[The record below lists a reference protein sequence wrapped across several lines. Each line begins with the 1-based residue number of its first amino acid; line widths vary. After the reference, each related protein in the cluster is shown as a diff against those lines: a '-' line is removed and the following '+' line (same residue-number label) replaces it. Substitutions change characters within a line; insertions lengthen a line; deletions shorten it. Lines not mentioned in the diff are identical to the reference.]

1 MAAPLLA
8 AILESVDIASS
19 SLSTI
24 HRTCRLVN
32 LLVTSKRDAHLDVL
46 EVVAYHTAKTRR
58 AALSLL
64 HTFWPKALGHPVVSK
79 PLPLFS
85 YAQKLIEG
93 GHVVSKCFSHNSCL
107 DKATSPNLQRCRHAD
122 LDSSYIT
129 VDFSLVRRS
138 FTDYYR
144 DICMS
149 PEELIKRTYEEV
161 SVFYTV
167 LWTQLQLFNHGVAHG
182 TIIIE
187 NKGSDDHEAVAFE
200 LQYYVELYE
209 PHLLPGKLPVSAI
222 LGEYFEENATAPSS
236 YFLFDWSNL
245 TYIASIIKSPYEQH
259 QPSFD
264 ASHDLLN
271 VVQAEGLQQDVPDN
285 PRHPF
290 EVVALGHMRDCL
302 GYEFNLFSDT
312 AARLCLSHLHSLG
325 FFTRSD
331 SKPILFHGPVKED
344 IQCESPLP
352 LGFDLSTDVETL
364 VSAIE
369 ACLSDIDLS
378 VNEMGLLLLVRKFWP
393 NGMAS
398 EYAWR
403 RLSQTVLLWILQEDD
418 NMATIVRDYIS
429 QHRPLPGIRSPA
441 ETPPWPAPNS
451 QRRAPATSFNNG
463 GDYVASRQ
471 ALLGRYVGQWLL
483 ALHNQRIEDYAK
495 IIFCAIK
502 ETAKGSTIGTA
513 LLPGEYSSLREKSL
527 PSLQRLFNREAE
539 TTSRF
544 STIIDATLTS
554 ADTSSLY
561 SIDPWRIV
569 HKTALESREGFSR
582 SLNWLRLFARSG
594 VDITVPTFVEFAS
607 RARVHASSLA
617 DCSILV
623 DAAFLSTWLR
633 SMGRQELQSIFSPLH
648 SYLSPPI
655 MQQMK
660 SGNAE
665 LAQVDLLRKSLATC
679 LLLYGCERSFLRS
692 LGLVTKDDISYL
704 PSRRKTNT
712 RASKAS
718 DPIIVDS
725 AFINILGDYVATGI
739 DEVAGLVAK
748 FLYAFISHAPLV
760 ESYEV
765 DNFILRN
772 GSVLCSCIWQFY
784 DIQSHELSSIRMA
797 LLLRVLVV
805 DTHPFQA
812 ILNEHFQS
820 GGNWRLRFLALMR
833 IFRIILDV
841 TSPAFHVEGRQWRS
855 STLEIYYHYFKA
867 GWADEQEEIRVAI
880 DTWSQ
885 TLLPAHFEAISYCW
899 NEAIGIAPISER
911 VRLVSFLIQLHPHF
925 PSWKVISWDVII
937 ETLLEDEYLQKN
949 GDDEDGPAAAHLS
962 MYGLSSEKGHQLSDT
977 DPEISQLRVSIV
989 LLSLKMLASGIEI
1002 DVFSLLKLK
1011 LHLVKI
1017 VGFEDVA
1024 LVPATNGRTFHIQF
1038 GDLEDIPEDA
1048 YPCIDEFPAILD
1060 ARHAFDLPPS
1070 AMASPFTSDDNPS
1083 PGLIGTVLVDV
1094 VLATFCS
1101 ISDPFLLPVL
1111 SMKNLFESL
1120 MIIIYKHDFDSTAL
1134 KHLDFML
1141 RKAMRKTL
1149 EFLLL
1154 DLSYE
1159 MRQLALSI
1167 VQAYTKRFSFIS
1179 GSLVIES
1186 VEKAVALVVSLDHNG
1201 EDMLVSQ
1208 ARAYIENTLNMLT
1221 SSGIFC
1227 GLCKRNL
1234 EPEFFTVLK
1243 HIVSVNAKAN
1253 SQPSER
1259 LSERLLQSVLS
1270 QPLDAN
1276 WSITQLVVDNVHSYV
1291 KLVHH
1296 EDYGDL
1302 LTYHSDIGGWLTT
1315 VARRMSYE
1323 TLLSIMNTTSD
1334 LYRDHQSR
1342 SINAGNQAQANEV
1355 ALAMLDVLE
1364 DILRLKARV
1373 SPSTLTAIA
1382 ETILSTDVNTYT
1394 SVDQSFF
1401 AVLRNLASSGL
1412 YFLQNHVWSS
1422 TICDEELSASLAVA
1436 KIILRA
1442 ADFSPTKFSRI
1453 NTSMRTWNVLTLAA
1467 LSDTSGQHGTILFP
1481 HFSAFTPAYYASLGT
1496 YVHARALPPESAVA
1510 DIDHAYLSIKLWLL
1524 LAQTMSLSNDKVDPG
1539 ALSVA
1544 QDDRADL
1551 AIKTVWNEL
1560 WPPFESIV
1568 ESCIQTEN
1576 SLTTVDQPLAT
1587 IVCSSVANLFLLV
1600 YQLRCGISLDAL
1612 SQAPLLT
1619 RLQRQHRK
1627 ISAINKVS
1635 FIPMPCLPSLM
1646 QLQLSRAMGGEPLPD
1661 IQLDVLLDQATK
1673 DLANAE
1679 KLRILDRESQRPPPD
1694 RQRRDVRI
1702 PT

>member
-1 MAAPLLA
+1 MYAIRKEYHIFRLA
-8 AILESVDIASS
+8 NIFTLTPCFLCHEPIWGYQAFVCSI
-19 SLSTI
+19 
-24 HRTCRLVN
+24 C
-32 LLVTSKRDAHLDVL
+32 
-46 EVVAYHTAKTRR
+46 
-58 AALSLL
+58 
-64 HTFWPKALGHPVVSK
+64 
-79 PLPLFS
+79 
-85 YAQKLIEG
+85 
-93 GHVVSKCFSHNSCL
+93 KCFSHNSCL

-513 LLPGEYSSLREKSL
+513 LLPGEYSSLREKDTWASADKMLRFIIKLCQNSVVFDAFDDLFLVWLSDLEHDVQAHASL

-665 LAQVDLLRKSLATC
+665 LAHKLILRVDLLRKSLATC

-949 GDDEDGPAAAHLS
+949 GDDEDGPAAAHL
-962 MYGLSSEKGHQLSDT
+962 
-977 DPEISQLRVSIV
+977 VSIV

-1296 EDYGDL
+1296 EDYGVQL
-1302 LTYHSDIGGWLTT
+1302 IRDIGGWLTT
-1315 VARRMSYE
+1315 VARRMSYVQDVNCDPLLL
-1323 TLLSIMNTTSD
+1323 TLSILLGHNKVHS
-1334 LYRDHQSR
+1334 RSR

-1442 ADFSPTKFSRI
+1442 ADFSPTVVPELISDHLEKFSRI

-1576 SLTTVDQPLAT
+1576 SPLAT

-1627 ISAINKVS
+1627 ISAINK
-1635 FIPMPCLPSLM
+1635 
-1646 QLQLSRAMGGEPLPD
+1646 LSRAMGGEPLPD